1 MDVQN
6 QTEVIMKDGTTQFA
20 VDVIES
26 LIESEVAN
34 TIAEVGNE
42 YDLTKRED
50 IITLSEMIACHLE
63 VSTKTHITPSRVIC
77 EFLHQLKLG

>member
-1 MDVQN
+1 MDTQH
-6 QTEVIMKDGTTQFA
+6 QIEAIMKDGTIELA
-20 VDVIES
+20 IDVIEA
-26 LIESEVAN
+26 LVESEVAN

-50 IITLSEMIACHLE
+50 IITLSEMIVCHLE
-63 VSTKTHITPSRVIC
+63 VSAKTHISLSRVIC